1 MAYSEKIKERF
12 MNPTHRGTVKNADIK
27 VSVQSEIC
35 GDEIEISFK
44 VNAGK
49 ISECKFQSL
58 GCAISVATCD
68 LICELA
74 KGKTPDEAE
83 QLTKQDVIQ
92 GVGELPS
99 VKIHCGDLAAK
110 GLRTAVEEYKS
121 KTKSLPMSSEAQ
133 HKKRN

>member
-1 MAYSEKIKERF
+1 MAYSEKIKQRF
-12 MNPTHRGTVKNADIK
+12 MSPKHRGTVENAD
-27 VSVQSEIC
+27 VNVNVQSEVC

-44 VNAGK
+44 VKAGK

-74 KGKTPDEAE
+74 EGKTPDEAE
-83 QLTKQDVIQ
+83 KLTRQDVIE
-92 GVGELPS
+92 GVGDLPT

-110 GLRTAVEEYKS
+110 GLREAVKEYK
-121 KTKSLPMSSEAQ
+121 
-133 HKKRN
+133 KK

>member
-1 MAYSEKIKERF
+1 MAYSKKIKERF
-12 MNPTHRGTVKNADIK
+12 MNPTHRGTVKNADVN
-27 VSVQSEIC
+27 VSVQSEVC

-44 VNAGK
+44 VKDRK

-74 KGKTPDEAE
+74 EGKTPNEAE
-83 QLTKQDVIQ
+83 QLTRQDVIH

-110 GLRTAVEEYKS
+110 GLRIAVEQYKS

-133 HKKRN
+133 HKKKK